1 MIDCNSNLSPL
12 IFMTT
17 LLNRYH
23 QMELT
28 FYFTM
33 LKLFKRVVRE
43 NFCSYL
49 QKFSISNDRHP
60 ESGKQA
66 GFCSDNKS
74 NSCFRSH
81 FLSSHFA
88 LRSYQFYTFLT
99 LIKTGV
105 LPLQNCR
112 KPSSS
117 ICSYVL
123 DFFLDFK
130 LIYCIPVMSKQIC

>member
-1 MIDCNSNLSPL
+1 MKLDLNAKLSIQIQKKTKDEKFLLKYLNFNFNLSPL

-17 LLNRYH
+17 LLSRYH

-60 ESGKQA
+60 ESGK
-66 GFCSDNKS
+66 
-74 NSCFRSH
+74 
-81 FLSSHFA
+81 
-88 LRSYQFYTFLT
+88 
-99 LIKTGV
+99 
-105 LPLQNCR
+105 
-112 KPSSS
+112 
-117 ICSYVL
+117 
-123 DFFLDFK
+123 
-130 LIYCIPVMSKQIC
+130 

>member
-1 MIDCNSNLSPL
+1 MKIDLNAKQKKTKKDFFTKMIDCNSNLSPL

-60 ESGKQA
+60 ESGK
-66 GFCSDNKS
+66 
-74 NSCFRSH
+74 
-81 FLSSHFA
+81 
-88 LRSYQFYTFLT
+88 
-99 LIKTGV
+99 
-105 LPLQNCR
+105 
-112 KPSSS
+112 
-117 ICSYVL
+117 
-123 DFFLDFK
+123 
-130 LIYCIPVMSKQIC
+130 